1 MSWSSNVLLWLFDD
15 GAGVRAVVVDASFQ
29 GFTLENR
36 ADSLY
41 TGIAAIHRALG
52 RNATVLP
59 RLWSRW
65 HIEELRTS

>member
-29 GFTLENR
+29 GFTLQNR